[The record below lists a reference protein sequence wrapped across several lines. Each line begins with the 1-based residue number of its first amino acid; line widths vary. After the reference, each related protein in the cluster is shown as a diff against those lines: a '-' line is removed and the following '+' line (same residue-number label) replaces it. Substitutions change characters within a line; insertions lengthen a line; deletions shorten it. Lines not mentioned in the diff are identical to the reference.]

1 MTQIKLIFLWFCSVL
16 GCQSAVAAVN
26 SYQCVIAEQQMLEYN
41 GTLKRPPQ
49 PYLIGKRFAVDRN
62 TGHIVGPEQALW
74 QLEDHKITV
83 LAHGNKD
90 NSFIV
95 VSVGPARGD
104 GVHASMLQVEEF
116 TEGKSKPFLVLSGS
130 QVTTGVCE

>member
-1 MTQIKLIFLWFCSVL
+1 MKNFKFILLCSCFVL
-16 GCQSAVAAVN
+16 GGQPAIAAIN
-26 SYQCVIAEQQMLEYN
+26 SYQCIISEQQMLESN
-41 GTLKRPPQ
+41 GTLKRPPD
-49 PYLIGKRFAVDRN
+49 PYLLGKRFAVDRN

-83 LAHGNKD
+83 LARGNKD

-104 GVHASMLQVEEF
+104 GVHATMLRVEEF
-116 TEGKSKPFLVLSGS
+116 TKSKSKPFIVLSGS
-130 QVTTGVCE
+130 QVTSGVCE

>member
-1 MTQIKLIFLWFCSVL
+1 MNKFKLILLWSCLVL
-16 GCQSAVAAVN
+16 GGQPAIAAAN
-26 SYQCVIAEQQMLEYN
+26 SYQCVIAEQQMLENN

-74 QLEDHKITV
+74 QLEDHKVTV
-83 LAHGNKD
+83 VARGNKD

-104 GVHASMLQVEEF
+104 GVHATMLQVEEF
-116 TEGKSKPFLVLSGS
+116 TESKSKPFIVLSGS
-130 QVTTGVCE
+130 QVTSGVCE